1 LPGERDTNKNNA
13 GEGTLSI
20 DAWMELF
27 YASLLDHD
35 PAKLAQRLEV
45 VRLRGRNRKLH
56 RAASDSERELLR
68 AALRAIDE
76 LEQRPRES
84 QTTGLRDNSNQAG

>member
-1 LPGERDTNKNNA
+1 LPSERDTNKSNG

-35 PAKLAQRLEV
+35 PDKLTQRLEA

-56 RAASDSERELLR
+56 RAASDAERELLR
-68 AALRAIDE
+68 AVLRAIDE
-76 LEQRPRES
+76 LAQQSRGGQSTGPR
-84 QTTGLRDNSNQAG
+84 GNSNQAA